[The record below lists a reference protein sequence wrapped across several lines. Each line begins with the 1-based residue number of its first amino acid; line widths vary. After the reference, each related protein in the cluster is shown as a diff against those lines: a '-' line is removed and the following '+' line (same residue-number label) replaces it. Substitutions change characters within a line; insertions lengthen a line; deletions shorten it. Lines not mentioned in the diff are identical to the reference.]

1 MDVQIVTH
9 EVRLQKWT
17 DIVKTCRS
25 SGKTIKKWCADND
38 IDIKRYY
45 YWQRKVY
52 LQTCRE
58 METVQKSIHTTF
70 PCDETP
76 VFAEI
81 NLPKNNAGNIAVSI
95 HRDTMQVN
103 VYSGADAATVETV
116 FASLRQL

>member
-81 NLPKNNAGNIAVSI
+81 NLPKNKETMGTFVVCHFFLNISIVS
-95 HRDTMQVN
+95 VN
-103 VYSGADAATVETV
+103 
-116 FASLRQL
+116 